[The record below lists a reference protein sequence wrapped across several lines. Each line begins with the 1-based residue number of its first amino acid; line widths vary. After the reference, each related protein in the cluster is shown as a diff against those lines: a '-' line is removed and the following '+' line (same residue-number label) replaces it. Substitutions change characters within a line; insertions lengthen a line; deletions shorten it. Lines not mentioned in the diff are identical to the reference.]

1 MLTICIKM
9 IGGELPR
16 IHHSFIFPANNF
28 RMSAEER
35 VIERESG
42 VMDFLTTRHP
52 DREIKQS
59 FPIRSR
65 ISGWFFRVD
74 ELPTGYWQVKGRDRY
89 GHTVSCVGETPDD
102 VLAIAETEAEQQ
114 SASGI

>member
-9 IGGELPR
+9 TGGEPPR
-16 IHHSFIFPANNF
+16 IHNSFIFPANNF
-28 RMSAEER
+28 RVSAEER
-35 VIERESG
+35 DIERETG
-42 VMDFLTTRHP
+42 AMDFLTTRHP

-65 ISGWFFRVD
+65 TSGWFFRVD

-89 GHTVSCVGETPDD
+89 GHTISCVGETPDD
-102 VLAIAETEAEQQ
+102 VLAIAETEAELQ